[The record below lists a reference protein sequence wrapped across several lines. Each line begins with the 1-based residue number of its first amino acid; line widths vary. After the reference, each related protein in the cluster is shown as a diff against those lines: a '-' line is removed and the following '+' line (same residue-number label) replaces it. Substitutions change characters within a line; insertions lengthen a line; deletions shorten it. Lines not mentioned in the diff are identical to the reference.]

1 MEQPMDI
8 VHPAEADFSDNRLS
22 RIRTWMQGYV
32 DSEKLP
38 GIIALVARRGKVVFS
53 ECCGMMDIEAAKPM
67 RFDTIFRVYSMTKAI
82 TSVALMMLYEQGLF
96 QLFDPVSRFIP
107 EFANLKVFGDMNDDG
122 SIKYTDLEREITVWH
137 LLTHTSGLAFEWME
151 ASPMSNMY
159 READLYRKDRTTAE
173 AIQELANLPLLY
185 QPGTAW
191 QYSMATDVVG
201 HLVELISGMTLDVFF
216 EERIFKP
223 LGMEDTAF
231 YVPEGKLNRFA
242 AMYTPGEGGGMLL
255 SDAPGTSA
263 YTKPPRFHSG
273 GIGLVSTASD
283 YFRFIQMLL
292 NRGELEGSRLLGRK
306 TVALMTMNHLPD
318 DLVPIVVHPHT
329 LHGCGFG
336 LGFRVVVD
344 SAQTGRLTSEGE
356 YGWGGAAST
365 SFFVD
370 PKEELVGLFLTQL
383 WPSRYYPNREEFKVM
398 VYQALVN

>member
-191 QYSMATDVVG
+191 QGCVLRGKDFQTPWYGRHRFLRTRG
-201 HLVELISGMTLDVFF
+201 KI
-216 EERIFKP
+216 KP
-223 LGMEDTAF
+223 VCRHV
-231 YVPEGKLNRFA
+231 Y
-242 AMYTPGEGGGMLL
+242 
-255 SDAPGTSA
+255 
-263 YTKPPRFHSG
+263 PR
-273 GIGLVSTASD
+273 
-283 YFRFIQMLL
+283 
-292 NRGELEGSRLLGRK
+292 
-306 TVALMTMNHLPD
+306 
-318 DLVPIVVHPHT
+318 
-329 LHGCGFG
+329 
-336 LGFRVVVD
+336 
-344 SAQTGRLTSEGE
+344 
-356 YGWGGAAST
+356 
-365 SFFVD
+365 
-370 PKEELVGLFLTQL
+370 
-383 WPSRYYPNREEFKVM
+383 
-398 VYQALVN
+398 